1 VRRSSTFE
9 HQFGKQPAAGRIYLT
24 IRDFVETG
32 STIYVATDEP
42 NRTFFEPLR
51 KHYNLLFLGDF
62 ERAIDGLPTKY
73 HGMIDQLVAA
83 QGELFFGSWSSTFTG
98 FIVRMRGYLSQGK
111 AGFEH
116 GLLLNTF
123 YYNQKG
129 EFQAMQSYQTPRQAW
144 FLRESPMAWH
154 DIDRDL

>member
-98 FIVRMRGYLSQGK
+98 F
-111 AGFEH
+111 
-116 GLLLNTF
+116 
-123 YYNQKG
+123 
-129 EFQAMQSYQTPRQAW
+129 QAMQSYQTPRQAW